1 MDAVPGRVNNL
12 YKEKLTIDPIVE
24 LTVAKPEESQG
35 CKFARTAGY
44 GTLEFCSMPSDD
56 VPVPPRLFQL
66 DESVDDARIIHSNK
80 HLGITDIDKMLFEF
94 AMLLVFLFIVI
105 RLLRM

>member
-1 MDAVPGRVNNL
+1 MDYPPGRVNNL
-12 YKEKLTIDPIVE
+12 YKDKLVVDPVVE
-24 LTVAKPEESQG
+24 VKKFEQEESQG

-66 DESVDDARIIHSNK
+66 DERTDEARILYANK
-80 HLGITDIDKMLFEF
+80 NIGFTDKRIYEF
-94 AMLLVFLFIVI
+94 IALLVFIFIVL
-105 RLLRM
+105 RLLQR

>member
-1 MDAVPGRVNNL
+1 MDYPPGRVNNL
-12 YKEKLTIDPIVE
+12 YKEKLVVDPVVE
-24 LTVAKPEESQG
+24 VKKIEQEESQG

-66 DESVDDARIIHSNK
+66 DETTDEARIIHKNK
-80 HLGITDIDKMLFEF
+80 NLGITDKRIYEF
-94 AMLLVFLFIVI
+94 IALLIFIFIVLK
-105 RLLRM
+105 LLQR